1 MIPHSNTM
9 PILPPTPTQ
18 KKKEIHSPATS
29 GPIEVAS
36 DETSLETSH
45 FDFPGSDI
53 VLRSYDSHDFRVLR
67 VYLVTCSPVFQG
79 LIQSILN
86 AYNVPNDVK
95 QEPLPVVELPVSK
108 AILYSLLTFIFP
120 VAPVLPSTTEKI
132 MELLAVT
139 QEYQMD
145 SAMIHIRN
153 AIARQDPPFLRPETA
168 LHIYFLAQQHEL
180 RREAL
185 QAARVTL
192 RLPMTIEGLGDKLE
206 FHGLTGAYLHE
217 LWKYH
222 QQVWTDLRSGILE
235 FRNSGLPHDIQVLRC
250 SGPRTGN
257 NSFPQWLDGYIRS
270 ITDAPHLFELT
281 EFENARARHVKSET
295 YRSQSCSC
303 ADIPSQVIL
312 TFWDAMTTVVH
323 ERIKKADSTLTLVK
337 EEPTSGNLDSP
348 SVPSCLDIPDA
359 NIIVR
364 SSDNVNFHVHKSVLA
379 MSSPFFKALLS
390 LPQPPDDKLVD
401 GLPVIQ
407 LSEDADLLNSLI
419 SLLYPVSPVIPGS
432 YEKVFALLAAC
443 QKYDMESVQSNIRD
457 GIKLGTFP
465 VPVEAEAFRAYAI
478 ASSMGLIPEME
489 SAARLTLKLPMTFE
503 SLGEQLQS
511 FKGRALCDLIRYRK
525 SGDKV

>member
-1 MIPHSNTM
+1 
-9 PILPPTPTQ
+9 
-18 KKKEIHSPATS
+18 
-29 GPIEVAS
+29 
-36 DETSLETSH
+36 
-45 FDFPGSDI
+45 
-53 VLRSYDSHDFRVLR
+53 
-67 VYLVTCSPVFQG
+67 
-79 LIQSILN
+79 
-86 AYNVPNDVK
+86 
-95 QEPLPVVELPVSK
+95 
-108 AILYSLLTFIFP
+108 
-120 VAPVLPSTTEKI
+120 
-132 MELLAVT
+132 
-139 QEYQMD
+139 
-145 SAMIHIRN
+145 
-153 AIARQDPPFLRPETA
+153 
-168 LHIYFLAQQHEL
+168 
-180 RREAL
+180 
-185 QAARVTL
+185 
-192 RLPMTIEGLGDKLE
+192 
-206 FHGLTGAYLHE
+206 
-217 LWKYH
+217 
-222 QQVWTDLRSGILE
+222 
-235 FRNSGLPHDIQVLRC
+235 
-250 SGPRTGN
+250 
-257 NSFPQWLDGYIRS
+257 
-270 ITDAPHLFELT
+270 
-281 EFENARARHVKSET
+281 
-295 YRSQSCSC
+295 
-303 ADIPSQVIL
+303 
-312 TFWDAMTTVVH
+312 MTTVVH

-390 LPQPPDDKLVD
+390 LPQPPDDELVD